1 MHWLEWGKREGSWD
15 VKESKE
21 RDMEKEENGK
31 NEIRRKRREKERKK
45 EKWKEERADFGMLL
59 SYG

>member
-1 MHWLEWGKREGSWD
+1 
-15 VKESKE
+15 
-21 RDMEKEENGK
+21 MEKEENGK

>member
-1 MHWLEWGKREGSWD
+1 MEEG
-15 VKESKE
+15 
-21 RDMEKEENGK
+21 ENGK

-45 EKWKEERADFGMLL
+45 EEWKEERADFEMLL